1 MKKTL
6 KAVLIA
12 IGILF
17 AVGISLIVLVLN
29 WLRNPYGMEE
39 ERLGPQGSEKLSSL
53 VLRGNAANY
62 LLFPTYQGNTYA
74 VHLPIPDSYFHPSNI
89 TSRVIKSYAAT
100 VTMYYPELNG
110 QFHPSNVN
118 LPKCNGYCGGYLR
131 TYISAHQKSAIVQNA
146 RLIER
151 IGKDRLGDSALYR
164 FEDLESA
171 FGLEEH
177 FQIRYPVIESKAKG
191 NKSST
196 NEYWIKRAEDGTV
209 RYLFECSPYSPS
221 PGCSVKFNL
230 SSRPELL
237 VQIHFG
243 RHLMGN
249 WPAIVQSVDKKIESW
264 EPSRIDVTHQ

>member
-12 IGILF
+12 IAILF

-39 ERLGPQGSEKLSSL
+39 ERLGPKGSEILSSL
-53 VLRGNAANY
+53 VLRGHAANY

-74 VHLPIPDSYFHPSNI
+74 VYLPIPDSYFHPSNT
-89 TSRVIKSYAAT
+89 TSHVIKSYAAT

-110 QFHPSNVN
+110 QFHPSNEN

-131 TYISAHQKSAIVQNA
+131 AYISAHQKSAIVQNA
-146 RLIER
+146 RLLEQ
-151 IGKDRLGDSALYR
+151 IGKDRLRDSELYR
-164 FEDLESA
+164 FEDMESA
-171 FGLEEH
+171 FGLDEH
-177 FQIRYPVIESKAKG
+177 FQIRYPIIEAKAKG

-243 RHLMGN
+243 RHLMEY

-264 EPSRIDVTHQ
+264 EPARIDVTHQ